1 MLHRSR
7 GGPYDPV
14 AQREFDH
21 DVQEMEIIRA
31 SISTD
36 TAPMVTDPEAQSHES
51 SDLAGV

>member
-1 MLHRSR
+1 MHRSH

-14 AQREFDH
+14 AQHEFDH
-21 DVQEMEIIRA
+21 DVQEMETIRA

-36 TAPMVTDPEAQSHES
+36 ATPMVIDPEAQSHEP